1 MANGETIT
9 EIKTLLAEEGAIP
22 TKTALRLSLDLQLQI
37 FEKQAIQ
44 DTKQKELEERIRQQE
59 DTNIIMWI
67 RKIQSYQFFYLVC
80 ISLLPRWLIFEKLL
94 PKRLALSRKL

>member
-9 EIKTLLAEEGAIP
+9 EIKALLAEEGAIP

-67 RKIQSYQFFYLVC
+67 RKNPKLSIFLLGLYL
-80 ISLLPRWLIFEKLL
+80 IIAPLIDFRDVIAKAIGI
-94 PKRLALSRKL
+94 K